1 MGESL
6 ASLQAELEDVLGQ
19 QSVLREQ
26 ESTLRARISAHH
38 AALHTTHGPQAN
50 AKASRSASAALSLE
64 ALPTELL
71 VRILV
76 HLEPEEL
83 SCCDQLSRLF
93 HGSRSPVEQAL
104 RELANEG
111 ELSVPETLPSRHT
124 NWTQALLSLA
134 MVRRTSHQLVAA
146 TAFLGVGHS
155 AFVDADGTLLMCGS
169 DTSKYPPLLGRGQ
182 ESEQAIPAPI
192 AGLEGVRVRSIA
204 VSGAHMLVLSVDGTV
219 FSWGHGR
226 HGVLGHGDEEN
237 VAQPKQIEALRD
249 VCALATGFNHTLAT
263 TSDGALWVW
272 GSNRGHPGNVLGN
285 SDLGEQQL
293 LPRRLETLADEQICA
308 VTAGWFISYAACV
321 HGGCFSWGV
330 RKESKPSCI
339 LGRDGI
345 GSRPLSIPQL
355 CNERLINISLDVFNT
370 KVCAVTAQGVLWR
383 WGAWTDGH
391 VSPAHFAGTLLDSHR
406 VVSVALGCDHI
417 LVLTANGA
425 VFSWLNMAQIDRQG
439 RAMDHLGH
447 GDTLNKARKHLLTPR
462 PIKALAGQRISQI
475 FAGRYHSIVAGFTSG
490 AGNAPATSGQ
500 VTNAQRAY
508 WSWGS
513 PSARHLILGRE
524 ENRHPDKSV
533 PHRVMGIGAT

>member
-6 ASLQAELEDVLGQ
+6 ASLQAQLEDVLGQ

-26 ESTLRARISAHH
+26 ESSLRARISAHH
-38 AALHTTHGPQAN
+38 AALHATHGPQAN
-50 AKASRSASAALSLE
+50 AKASRSASAVSLE

-71 VRILV
+71 VRVLM

-83 SCCDQLSRLF
+83 SRCDQLSRLF

-134 MVRRTSHQLVAA
+134 MVRRTSHQLVA
-146 TAFLGVGHS
+146 TADFLNVGHS

-169 DTSKYPPLLGRGQ
+169 DPIEYPPLLRRGQ
-182 ESEQAIPAPI
+182 ESMQAIPAPI
-192 AGLEGVRVRSIA
+192 AGLEGVRVRSITTT
-204 VSGAHMLVLSVDGTV
+204 SAHMLVLSVDGTV
-219 FSWGHGR
+219 FSWGQGR

-249 VCALATGFNHTLAT
+249 VCALATGINHTLAT
-263 TSDGALWVW
+263 TSDGTLWVW
-272 GSNRGHPGNVLGN
+272 GSNRGHQGHVLGY

-293 LPRRLETLADEQICA
+293 LPLRLETLADEQICA
-308 VTAGWFISYAACV
+308 VTAGRFTSYAACV
-321 HGGCFSWGV
+321 HGGCFSWGM
-330 RKESKPSCI
+330 RKQFKPSCV

-355 CNERLINISLDVFNT
+355 CNERLINISLDVFDT

-406 VVSVALGCDHI
+406 VVSVALGDKHI

-425 VFSWLNMAQIDRQG
+425 VFSWLDMFQIDRQG
-439 RAMDHLGH
+439 RAMDSLGH
-447 GDTLNKARKHLLTPR
+447 GDTPNKARKHLLTPR

-513 PSARHLILGRE
+513 PGASPLILGRD